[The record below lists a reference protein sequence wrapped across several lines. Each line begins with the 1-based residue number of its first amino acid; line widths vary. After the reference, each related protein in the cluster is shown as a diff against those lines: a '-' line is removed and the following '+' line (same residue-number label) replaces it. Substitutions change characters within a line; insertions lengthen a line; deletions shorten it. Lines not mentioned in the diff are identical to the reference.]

1 MIEIHKLYQNRLKS
15 YILNTNYLI
24 GCYAITSECTLRY
37 AVILAFDVKID
48 KDAQELSDQLGIKIF
63 TADIIYHLFDN
74 YTAHVK
80 VIF

>member
-1 MIEIHKLYQNRLKS
+1 MR
-15 YILNTNYLI
+15 
-24 GCYAITSECTLRY
+24 
-37 AVILAFDVKID
+37 ID

-80 VIF
+80 VSLITWLPSCVYGMLCVRITLRR